1 MEEKMRKSVIKC
13 ITMTKIQRLIDKF
26 RKNGIIE
33 MELFINN
40 KTVPV
45 AVLL

>member
-1 MEEKMRKSVIKC
+1 MRKSVIKC

-26 RKNGIIE
+26 RKNGIIK

-40 KTVPV
+40 KTAPT
-45 AVLL
+45 AALP